1 MNIISL
7 EYTLKYRSL
16 DIYISGCKT
25 KCDGCHNPES
35 WNFNQ
40 GDEYN
45 QSILDKI
52 EEYVNLSGSLIKD
65 IMIFGGEPLDNNH
78 DELFKLLSDIKQ
90 FNKEIWLFTSKEI
103 NEVPDNIK
111 ELCTYIKTGKY
122 NKNLRC
128 ESNEQFGINLATSN
142 QKIYKI

>member
-45 QSILDKI
+45 QSIFNKI
-52 EEYVNLSGSLIKD
+52 EEHINLSGSLIKN

-78 DELFKLLSDIKQ
+78 DDLFELLSDLKV
-90 FNKEIWLFTSKEI
+90 FNKEIWLFTSKEL
-103 NEVPDNIK
+103 NEVPNSIK
-111 ELCTYIKTGKY
+111 ELCSYIKIGKY
-122 NKNLRC
+122 NKNLSC
-128 ESNEQFGINLATSN
+128 ENNMQFGINLATSN